1 MNWPFDSYIVHFLLT
16 LLMNT
21 LTITIIRRYSLVS
34 EIFIWSSFIK
44 NRWKLK
50 RYSKSM
56 KGVNG
61 EKQDESYV
69 HKKLKWLVTELK
81 SLYEFLFH
89 NFFIWGEVNS
99 WSFSSNRQFVTD
111 YEVIRTKG
119 RQVKGQRNVV
129 FF

>member
-1 MNWPFDSYIVHFLLT
+1 
-16 LLMNT
+16 
-21 LTITIIRRYSLVS
+21 
-34 EIFIWSSFIK
+34 
-44 NRWKLK
+44 
-50 RYSKSM
+50 M